1 MRPSKVRYREV
12 WSTCYWCRQN
22 FCTMRAWFPG
32 IRGIRKSPKFCG
44 DKCESLSKRWD
55 HIAEHKGIVATKYR
69 CKSLYSLFRFP
80 CGHER
85 IPANTR
91 SHAGKTRCKPCGQV
105 TSLAHWHRKETACS
119 A

>member
-32 IRGIRKSPKFCG
+32 IRGHRKAPFFCG
-44 DKCESLSKRWD
+44 YKCESLSRRWD
-55 HIAEHKGIVATKYR
+55 HICASGLTSSKYGYGMR
-69 CKSLYSLFRFP
+69 FSLHSLTFYP

-85 IPANTR
+85 TPANTR
-91 SHAGKTRCKPCGQV
+91 TYSGKKRCKPCFYEYVQ
-105 TSLAHWHRKETACS
+105 ARHRKKVA
-119 A
+119 